1 MTTGLKHWIV
11 FATLSGGLWF
21 FVPTNFLLF
30 FPVVIVWSVV
40 TAGVTTFILSLWADY
55 MGDDK

>member
-1 MTTGLKHWIV
+1 MTTRLKHWLV
-11 FATLSGGLWF
+11 FSTLSGALWF

-40 TAGVTTFILSLWADY
+40 AAGVTTFILSLWADH